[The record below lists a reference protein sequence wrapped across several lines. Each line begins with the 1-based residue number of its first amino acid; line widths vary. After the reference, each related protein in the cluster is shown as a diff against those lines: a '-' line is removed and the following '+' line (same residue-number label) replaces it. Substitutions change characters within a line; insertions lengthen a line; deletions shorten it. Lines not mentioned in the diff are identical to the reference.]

1 MNELVREW
9 LIQAEKDLKAI
20 KKTLEDPDLTN
31 IAAFHS
37 QQSIEKAFKAL
48 ILNNHE
54 TIPKIH
60 NLIKL
65 YGMIKNQININFD
78 MKVLERINE
87 TYIDSRYPSEMG
99 LLPEGQP
106 SVETVEEFYGTAIEI
121 FSQIKIELEK

>member
-9 LIQAEKDLKAI
+9 LVQAEKDLKAI

-31 IAAFHS
+31 IAAFHA
-37 QQSIEKAFKAL
+37 QQSIEKVFKAV
-48 ILNNHE
+48 ILNNNE

-65 YGMIKNQININFD
+65 FGIIKNQININFD
-78 MKVLERINE
+78 MKTLERINE
-87 TYIDSRYPSEMG
+87 TYIDSRYPSELG

-106 SVETVEEFYGTAIEI
+106 SVETVEEFYKMTFEI
-121 FSQIKIELEK
+121 FSQIKLELEK